1 MSARTAVNHKPS
13 EMKYEGTRD
22 GIAIF
27 SSASKS
33 TGGRNWTYVDVET
46 RQVACECQ
54 AKPGTCWHADVAP
67 LAFAMTRVAAYLAT
81 LDDATLATVGRA
93 AGALIERRGQT
104 ITDMAVLWQARVEFC
119 KRRRRPPAAAA
130 LLAQL
135 PDPAVV
141 LAGRRGG
148 HCPDCGEWTT
158 SATICDDCM
167 ADLLA
172 QRAGAVAA

>member
-93 AGALIERRGQT
+93 AGDRHGGPVAGQGR
-104 ITDMAVLWQARVEFC
+104 VLH
-119 KRRRRPPAAAA
+119 AAAGGGTA
-130 LLAQL
+130 R
-135 PDPAVV
+135 PGR
-141 LAGRRGG
+141 AGVRAGRSRRRGG
-148 HCPDCGEWTT
+148 GVGARRRNLGERRL
-158 SATICDDCM
+158 SRVGM
-167 ADLLA
+167 VL
-172 QRAGAVAA
+172 R